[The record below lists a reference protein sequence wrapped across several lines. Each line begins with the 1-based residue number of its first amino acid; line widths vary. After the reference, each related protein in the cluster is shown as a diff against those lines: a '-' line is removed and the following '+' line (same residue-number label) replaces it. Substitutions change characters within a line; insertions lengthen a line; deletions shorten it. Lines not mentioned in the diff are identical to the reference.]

1 MLIFR
6 TTRCQIR
13 VVNKFSILLIK
24 NHIIKFL
31 IGSTRKFI
39 IRYFDKTKIT
49 CNNPYW
55 TNQIIDE
62 VIFNQPNGSYDL
74 ISKKKYKR
82 VHITNDE
89 IDNIQ

>member
-1 MLIFR
+1 MVLSNFDMSIFR
-6 TTRCQIR
+6 TTRCQIW

-24 NHIIKFL
+24 NH
-31 IGSTRKFI
+31 I

-62 VIFNQPNGSYDL
+62 VILNQPNGSYDL